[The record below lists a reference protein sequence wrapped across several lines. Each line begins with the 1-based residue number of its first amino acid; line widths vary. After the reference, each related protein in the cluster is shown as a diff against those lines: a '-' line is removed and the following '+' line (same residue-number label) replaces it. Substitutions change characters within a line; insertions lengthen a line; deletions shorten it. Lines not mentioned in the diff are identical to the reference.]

1 MIAGRRRF
9 ASIWIRRGGVWRKGA
24 ILGTKRASP
33 GPAAGEQQERLDGA
47 LEELPNWQARKLLL
61 LVIVGAVLP
70 RDAFVRQAIDRG
82 GTSSAESLHL
92 AQASLGETSFTFVAH
107 ERKGALVAGCSIR

>member
-1 MIAGRRRF
+1 MCDPRNEESKPRPAG
-9 ASIWIRRGGVWRKGA
+9 
-24 ILGTKRASP
+24 
-33 GPAAGEQQERLDGA
+33 GEQQERLDGA

-61 LVIVGAVLP
+61 LVIGAVLP

-92 AQASLGETSFTFVAH
+92 AQASLEETSFTFVARAQGRARNWLQH
-107 ERKGALVAGCSIR
+107 PLTSPTAAMDPLEWRA